1 MLFRS
6 YTVADVKGLVDR
18 GVATA
23 KQGTILL
30 DGRLE
35 LMQSPGNFW
44 LVKSFAAVSRMP
56 GWSDNVVLDTSGKV
70 LRGASDLMGY
80 YSWGSNDPA
89 IRDRH
94 LKNTFAPGAIGG
106 EFVSTDGRTFFEPP
120 AEWRTNEQP
129 YRGSHQSLIGDL
141 IRDGITGVAGH
152 VAEPYLNATTRPD
165 ILFPAYLSGFNLAE
179 SFYMAMPYL
188 SWQTVVIGDPLCA
201 PFRTHL
207 VDAADIDAPV
217 DPTTGL
223 PGFMSERR
231 VAAFAAKGA
240 PREAALLLAKLAVL
254 DARGDFEG
262 GRAALERATA
272 IAPSLV
278 FPQMLLAARYEA
290 VGAWDSAVARYKR
303 ILETSPT
310 DAAALNNLAYV
321 LAVRKGDPEGAL
333 PYAKRAITAP
343 DRGPEAIDTL
353 AWVHHLLGNDAEAL
367 PMIAAAASQLPDSA
381 EVRLHAAAILAAVGN
396 LAASK
401 DQLERAVTLDAS
413 LEAHPG
419 VEALRL
425 KLNLSK

>member
-1 MLFRS
+1 MLGGQFFRH
-6 YTVADVKGLVDR
+6 YWVILAFPIGTGLGALLGSVR
-18 GVATA
+18 AEWARAGFLSAALLVPLVSWSRAV
-23 KQGTILL
+23 TIPREAVGIRLSD
-30 DGRLE
+30 DGRL
-35 LMQSPGNFW
+35 
-44 LVKSFAAVSRMP
+44 V
-56 GWSDNVVLDTSGKV
+56 
-70 LRGASDLMGY
+70 AS
-80 YSWGSNDPA
+80 
-89 IRDRH
+89 
-94 LKNTFAPGAIGG
+94 
-106 EFVSTDGRTFFEPP
+106 E
-120 AEWRTNEQP
+120 
-129 YRGSHQSLIGDL
+129 
-141 IRDGITGVAGH
+141 H
-152 VAEPYLNATTRPD
+152 VAEWFERNARPGDSLYVMCASAAVYGTSTHCVEEPAFENPLNV
-165 ILFPAYLSGFNLAE
+165 YG
-179 SFYMAMPYL
+179 
-188 SWQTVVIGDPLCA
+188 
-201 PFRTHL
+201 RTKL
-207 VDAADIDAPV
+207 E
-217 DPTTGL
+217 G
-223 PGFMSERR
+223 ERR